1 MKLRKAVLSFAILLS
16 TLLAATGCRS
26 HVIKVSLTNTSAQP
40 VSMIEVNYPGA
51 SFGVNTLAP
60 GQSFQYV
67 IKPVEDGI
75 LKTQFSDAKGTTHK
89 TYGPAVKKGQEGSI
103 EIRLTQDSALTTP
116 R

>member
-1 MKLRKAVLSFAILLS
+1 MKLRKTVLSLAVLLS

-26 HVIKVSLTNTSAQP
+26 HVIKVSLTNTSAQS
-40 VSMIEVNYPGA
+40 VSMIEVAYPGA

-60 GQSFQYV
+60 GKTFQYI

-75 LKTQFSDAKGTTHK
+75 LKIQFADAKGTTHK
-89 TYGPAVKKGQEGSI
+89 TYGPEVKKGQEGSI
-103 EIRLTQDSALTTP
+103 EIMLTQDSAVTNS